1 MAADLVSRAANV
13 IVTPGGVAA
22 ALAAKAETATIPI
35 VFVIGVDPVQAGL
48 VVSLNRPGGN
58 VTGITS
64 MNSGLAAKQLGL
76 LHQLL
81 QRDARFVV
89 LVNSSNPQ
97 IRLAVADVKA
107 AAAAMGQPLDIVIAK
122 TNREI
127 TPAFKEAVQKRAD
140 AILISP
146 DPLFSSRPVQL
157 ATLAARH
164 AMPAIYALREFAES
178 GGLISYGS
186 NFTDMFRQ
194 AGTYVARILKG
205 EKPAD
210 LPILQATKFEL
221 VINLHGAAAAWPL
234 AARAQQT
241 AMPVIGVL
249 SSTSPGGDVHRIA
262 AFRKG
267 LREVDYIEG
276 QNVAIEYRG
285 AASQYDRLPGL
296 ATDLVRDQVSLIV
309 TLGGAPA
316 ARAAKA
322 ATATIPIVFYVGG
335 DPVEQGLVAS
345 LNRPGGNLTG
355 VSSLNTE
362 LGPKRLELLH
372 EAVPKIA
379 TIAVL
384 LNPTNPLAPQL
395 SKDLRTAAHTMGLEL
410 HALNASTDREID
422 NAFTS
427 LLRLRA
433 DALVIGTDAFFNNQS
448 EQIATLALRHAVP
461 SIYQYRAFT
470 TAGGLM
476 SYGGEITDLYRQV
489 GVYAGRILKGEKP
502 AELPVQQSTK
512 VELIINIKTAKA
524 LGITVPISLLARAD
538 EVIE

>member
-1 MAADLVSRAANV
+1 MKRREFITLLGGAAAAWPLAARAQQPAMPVIGLLHPGSPETNARFVAGFRKGLAETGYVEGRNILIEYRWGHGESTRLPELAADLIRRAANV

-107 AAAAMGQPLDIVIAK
+107 AAAAMGQPLDIVTAK

-221 VINLHGAAAAWPL
+221 VINL
-234 AARAQQT
+234 QT
-241 AMPVIGVL
+241 AEVL
-249 SSTSPGGDVHRIA
+249 
-262 AFRKG
+262 
-267 LREVDYIEG
+267 
-276 QNVAIEYRG
+276 
-285 AASQYDRLPGL
+285 GL
-296 ATDLVRDQVSLIV
+296 A
-309 TLGGAPA
+309 
-316 ARAAKA
+316 
-322 ATATIPIVFYVGG
+322 
-335 DPVEQGLVAS
+335 
-345 LNRPGGNLTG
+345 
-355 VSSLNTE
+355 
-362 LGPKRLELLH
+362 
-372 EAVPKIA
+372 VP
-379 TIAVL
+379 
-384 LNPTNPLAPQL
+384 P
-395 SKDLRTAAHTMGLEL
+395 
-410 HALNASTDREID
+410 
-422 NAFTS
+422 
-427 LLRLRA
+427 
-433 DALVIGTDAFFNNQS
+433 
-448 EQIATLALRHAVP
+448 
-461 SIYQYRAFT
+461 
-470 TAGGLM
+470 
-476 SYGGEITDLYRQV
+476 
-489 GVYAGRILKGEKP
+489 
-502 AELPVQQSTK
+502 
-512 VELIINIKTAKA
+512 
-524 LGITVPISLLARAD
+524 SLLAIAD

>member
-1 MAADLVSRAANV
+1 MFDLRRREFIWLLGGAAAGWPLVARTQQPTMPVIGLLHPGSPEANARFVAGFHKGLAETGYVEGRNILIEYRWGHGESTRLPELAADLVSRAANV

-35 VFVIGVDPVQAGL
+35 VFVIGVDLVQAGL

-107 AAAAMGQPLDIVIAK
+107 AAAAMGQPLDIVTAK

-221 VINLHGAAAAWPL
+221 VINL
-234 AARAQQT
+234 QT
-241 AMPVIGVL
+241 AEVL
-249 SSTSPGGDVHRIA
+249 
-262 AFRKG
+262 
-267 LREVDYIEG
+267 
-276 QNVAIEYRG
+276 
-285 AASQYDRLPGL
+285 GL
-296 ATDLVRDQVSLIV
+296 A
-309 TLGGAPA
+309 
-316 ARAAKA
+316 
-322 ATATIPIVFYVGG
+322 
-335 DPVEQGLVAS
+335 
-345 LNRPGGNLTG
+345 
-355 VSSLNTE
+355 
-362 LGPKRLELLH
+362 
-372 EAVPKIA
+372 VP
-379 TIAVL
+379 
-384 LNPTNPLAPQL
+384 P
-395 SKDLRTAAHTMGLEL
+395 
-410 HALNASTDREID
+410 
-422 NAFTS
+422 
-427 LLRLRA
+427 
-433 DALVIGTDAFFNNQS
+433 
-448 EQIATLALRHAVP
+448 
-461 SIYQYRAFT
+461 
-470 TAGGLM
+470 
-476 SYGGEITDLYRQV
+476 
-489 GVYAGRILKGEKP
+489 
-502 AELPVQQSTK
+502 
-512 VELIINIKTAKA
+512 
-524 LGITVPISLLARAD
+524 SLLAIAD

>member
-1 MAADLVSRAANV
+1 MMRREFIILLGGGAAAWPVAARAQQPTMPVIGLLHPGSPEANARFVAGFRKGLAETGYVEGRNILIEYRWGHGESTRLPELAADLIRRAANV

-22 ALAAKAETATIPI
+22 ALAAKAATATIPI

-107 AAAAMGQPLDIVIAK
+107 AGAAMGQPLDIVTAK

-221 VINLHGAAAAWPL
+221 VINL
-234 AARAQQT
+234 QT
-241 AMPVIGVL
+241 AEVL
-249 SSTSPGGDVHRIA
+249 
-262 AFRKG
+262 
-267 LREVDYIEG
+267 
-276 QNVAIEYRG
+276 
-285 AASQYDRLPGL
+285 GL
-296 ATDLVRDQVSLIV
+296 A
-309 TLGGAPA
+309 
-316 ARAAKA
+316 
-322 ATATIPIVFYVGG
+322 
-335 DPVEQGLVAS
+335 
-345 LNRPGGNLTG
+345 
-355 VSSLNTE
+355 
-362 LGPKRLELLH
+362 
-372 EAVPKIA
+372 VP
-379 TIAVL
+379 
-384 LNPTNPLAPQL
+384 P
-395 SKDLRTAAHTMGLEL
+395 
-410 HALNASTDREID
+410 
-422 NAFTS
+422 
-427 LLRLRA
+427 
-433 DALVIGTDAFFNNQS
+433 
-448 EQIATLALRHAVP
+448 
-461 SIYQYRAFT
+461 
-470 TAGGLM
+470 
-476 SYGGEITDLYRQV
+476 
-489 GVYAGRILKGEKP
+489 
-502 AELPVQQSTK
+502 
-512 VELIINIKTAKA
+512 
-524 LGITVPISLLARAD
+524 SLLAIAD

>member
-1 MAADLVSRAANV
+1 MPGMRRRDVVALLGGAAVAWPLVARAQQPAMPVIGLLHPGSPEANARYVAGFRKGLAETGYVEGRNILIEYRWGHGESTRLPELAADLIRRAANV

-22 ALAAKAETATIPI
+22 ALAAKAATATIPI

-97 IRLAVADVKA
+97 IRSAVGDVKA
-107 AAAAMGQPLDIVIAK
+107 AAAAMGQPLDIVTAK

-221 VINLHGAAAAWPL
+221 VINL
-234 AARAQQT
+234 QT
-241 AMPVIGVL
+241 AEVL
-249 SSTSPGGDVHRIA
+249 
-262 AFRKG
+262 
-267 LREVDYIEG
+267 
-276 QNVAIEYRG
+276 
-285 AASQYDRLPGL
+285 GL
-296 ATDLVRDQVSLIV
+296 AVPPSLI
-309 TLGGAPA
+309 A
-316 ARAAKA
+316 
-322 ATATIPIVFYVGG
+322 I
-335 DPVEQGLVAS
+335 
-345 LNRPGGNLTG
+345 
-355 VSSLNTE
+355 
-362 LGPKRLELLH
+362 
-372 EAVPKIA
+372 
-379 TIAVL
+379 
-384 LNPTNPLAPQL
+384 
-395 SKDLRTAAHTMGLEL
+395 
-410 HALNASTDREID
+410 
-422 NAFTS
+422 
-427 LLRLRA
+427 
-433 DALVIGTDAFFNNQS
+433 
-448 EQIATLALRHAVP
+448 
-461 SIYQYRAFT
+461 
-470 TAGGLM
+470 
-476 SYGGEITDLYRQV
+476 
-489 GVYAGRILKGEKP
+489 
-502 AELPVQQSTK
+502 
-512 VELIINIKTAKA
+512 
-524 LGITVPISLLARAD
+524 AD